1 MRKIMAKFAVN
12 RLFLLAAVLMGAA
25 LATAQ
30 LGPAAAQVRVGVAS
44 GTSGDP
50 MGKPPGG
57 TDRILRVGTDVQA
70 NEVITT
76 RENDRAQLL
85 FLDGT
90 AVTVGPNAQ
99 LMIDKFVYDPATQ
112 KGELAINATK
122 GVLRVIGGKISKNNA
137 ITVSTPS
144 ATMGIRG
151 GIMVIGVGTG
161 GAVTTAIF
169 IFGNQM
175 TVTAAGQT
183 QTVTIPNQQVV
194 TNQGSPPGTPT
205 AIPPG
210 SLGGVMG
217 QLVASSQ
224 GANAAV
230 VQAITTAIAANLNNA
245 AVLASLVTLA
255 QSVLAAQTI
264 TTTTVGTTTVALIPI
279 NPIVGAENNTQN
291 FASPN

>member
-1 MRKIMAKFAVN
+1 MRKIMAKFAIN
-12 RLFLLAAVLMGAA
+12 RLFFLGAVLVGMA
-25 LATAQ
+25 LATVQ
-30 LGPAAAQVRVGVAS
+30 LAPAAAQTRVGVAA

-50 MGKPPGG
+50 LARPPGQ
-57 TDRILRVGTDVQA
+57 TERILRVGTDVQA
-70 NEVITT
+70 NEVIRT

-85 FLDGT
+85 FLDGSALT
-90 AVTVGPNAQ
+90 IGPSAEV
-99 LMIDKFVYDPATQ
+99 MIDKFVYDPATQ

-122 GVLRVIGGKISKNNA
+122 GVFRLIGGKISKNNA
-137 ITVSTPS
+137 ITVVTPS

-151 GIMVIGVGTG
+151 GIMVFGVGAG
-161 GAVTTAIF
+161 GAVTTSIF

-183 QTVTIPNQQVV
+183 QTVTIPNSQVV
-194 TNQGSPPGTPT
+194 TNQGGAPGAPTP
-205 AIPPG
+205 IPPG

-217 QLVASSQ
+217 QLVAASQ

-230 VQAITTAIAANLNNA
+230 VQAITTAIAANLNNT

-255 QSVLAAQTI
+255 QSVLAAQNI
-264 TTTTVGTTTVALIPI
+264 TTANVAGNTVAFIPL

-291 FASPN
+291 FGSPN

>member
-1 MRKIMAKFAVN
+1 MAKSALD
-12 RLFLLAAVLMGAA
+12 RLFLLGAVLMSMVV
-25 LATAQ
+25 ATVQ
-30 LGPAAAQVRVGVAS
+30 FGEAAAQTRVGVAS

-50 MGKPPGG
+50 MGKPPGA
-57 TDRILRVGTDVQA
+57 TERILRVGTDVQA

-85 FLDGT
+85 FLDGS
-90 AVTVGPNAQ
+90 ALTVGPNAQ

-122 GVLRVIGGKISKNNA
+122 GVFRLIGGKISKNNA
-137 ITVSTPS
+137 ITVTTPS

-151 GIMVIGVGTG
+151 GIMVFGIGAG
-161 GAVTTAIF
+161 GGVTTSIF

-183 QTVTIPNQQVV
+183 QTVTVPNQQVV
-194 TNQGSPPGTPT
+194 TNQGSPPGAPT

-217 QLVASSQ
+217 ALVAASQ

-230 VQAITTAIAANLNNA
+230 VQAITTAISANLNNT

-255 QSVLAAQTI
+255 QSVLAAQAI
-264 TTTTVGTTTVALIPI
+264 TTTTVGSTTVSFIPI
-279 NPIVGAENNTQN
+279 NPIQAAEQKPQNTG
-291 FASPN
+291 SPN